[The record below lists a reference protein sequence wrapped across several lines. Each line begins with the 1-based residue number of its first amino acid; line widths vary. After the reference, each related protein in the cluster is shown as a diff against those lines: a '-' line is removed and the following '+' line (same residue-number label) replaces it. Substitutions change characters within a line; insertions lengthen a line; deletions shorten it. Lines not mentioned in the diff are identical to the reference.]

1 MTAILSGIA
10 NAALVM
16 DVSIGVVVTG
26 AVLSGDV
33 VFPVVLLAQKPSVD
47 PLHAR
52 IIDFVQ
58 STHIPHLSPD
68 SWQAHILETK
78 IHWLPESWLHS

>member
-1 MTAILSGIA
+1 MMTAILSGIA

-16 DVSIGVVVTG
+16 DISIGVVVTG

-68 SWQAHILETK
+68 S
-78 IHWLPESWLHS
+78 